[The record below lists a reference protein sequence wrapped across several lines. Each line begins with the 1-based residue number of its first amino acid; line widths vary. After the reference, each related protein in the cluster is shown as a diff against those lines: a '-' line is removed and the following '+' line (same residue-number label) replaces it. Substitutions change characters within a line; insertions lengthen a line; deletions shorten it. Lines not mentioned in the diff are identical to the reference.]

1 MAYQSPWQLAQQSP
15 YPNRRTPPPDEA
27 TRARMRANLERN
39 IAESRSK
46 GYGKA
51 DFSDLLKPLKQK
63 AKETLAD
70 KIAEN
75 MRQSE
80 GKKKKPT
87 KGEIKK
93 AAKAG
98 KVLVASLPS
107 TCFSELTWQA
117 TSDDGMD
124 GIATGTFI
132 NKTQGTWDWDCD
144 LETFLEWTQSGSLGE
159 FFNAEIR

>member
-1 MAYQSPWQLAQQSP
+1 MAYQSPFHTG
-15 YPNRRTPPPDEA
+15 NRTPPPDEA

-39 IAESRSK
+39 IAESKSK

-51 DFSDLLKPLKQK
+51 DFSDLLKPLNQK
-63 AKETLAD
+63 AKETLAN

-80 GKKKKPT
+80 GKKKPT